1 MALKKAAWFVAALS
15 VAASWLMVDTARA
28 TTTGPSDD
36 GQAAFDRGLAA
47 DLGQGQPADP
57 ALAIHYYLISAE
69 QGDPDAELNLAV
81 MTDSGVGTRADSAAA
96 ALWYGRAAAH
106 DVGRAAYD
114 LGQLY
119 EDGVGVPRN
128 RSLAANWFGRAAS
141 EGIVVAATRQRAL
154 QRMRDTDA
162 PDLSAPRTL
171 APAADATLGHE
182 EVEFVWQPTAS
193 VDGLRYWVQVIAIDD
208 PGHTIAYQQ
217 TDVSSLVITL
227 PATNRYV
234 WRVFAASPSSGRY
247 QASPWSA
254 FALVHRGGCCLASLT
269 NR

>member
-1 MALKKAAWFVAALS
+1 MAVSRAAVSLAACLF
-15 VAASWLMVDTARA
+15 AATCCTPGLAKTAA
-28 TTTGPSDD
+28 TAGDE
-36 GQAAFDRGLAA
+36 GQAAFNRGLAA

-81 MTDSGVGTRADSAAA
+81 MTDSGVGTRADPAAA

-106 DVGRAAYD
+106 DIGRAAYD

-128 RSLAANWFGRAAS
+128 RSLAANWFGRAAA
-141 EGIVVAATRQRAL
+141 EGIVVAAARQRAL
-154 QRMRDTDA
+154 RLTRDPDA
-162 PDLSAPRTL
+162 SSLSAPRTL

-182 EVEFVWQPTAS
+182 EVEFVWQPSA
-193 VDGLRYWVQVIAIDD
+193 VMDGLRYWVQVVALDD
-208 PGHTIAYQQ
+208 PSHTVAYEQ
-217 TDVSSLVITL
+217 TDVSALLIKL
-227 PATNRYV
+227 PATNRYA
-234 WRVFAASPSSGRY
+234 WRVFAASAGSGRY
-247 QASPWSA
+247 QASSWSA
-254 FALVHRGGCCLASLT
+254 FAIVHRDDCCLAALT